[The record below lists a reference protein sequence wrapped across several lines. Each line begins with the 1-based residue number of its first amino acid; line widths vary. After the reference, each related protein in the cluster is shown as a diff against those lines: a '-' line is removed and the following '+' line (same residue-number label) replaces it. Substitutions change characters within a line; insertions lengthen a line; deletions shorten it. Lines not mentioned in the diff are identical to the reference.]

1 MTCSTDIHVQ
11 CARYF
16 LKTKFQPFGTQ
27 GFDKSEGHFRTHV
40 ALKKYPLSGIG
51 SRLEVLLK
59 LEGSPLLWGSYRQYF
74 ADLL

>member
-40 ALKKYPLSGIG
+40 ALKKYPLSVIG

>member
-40 ALKKYPLSGIG
+40 ALKKYPLSVIG
-51 SRLEVLLK
+51 SR
-59 LEGSPLLWGSYRQYF
+59 LLWGSYRQYF

>member
-40 ALKKYPLSGIG
+40 ALKKYPLSAIG

-74 ADLL
+74 ADLP